1 MGSPQVGAVAAELV
15 RNSISTGSRFAV
27 TGASGWLGRT
37 ALGLLAY
44 AIPPEQ
50 FSRRV
55 TAYTSTKKTISL
67 PDGGLIEGRPL
78 HDLGRAVEDDTFIL
92 HFAYLTRDRAA
103 EGLPQYVA
111 GNCSITGHVLAALER
126 GVAGLFLASS
136 GAVYA
141 PDRSLSTDLAGN
153 PYGTLKHFD
162 ELIFAR
168 AAQSGRA
175 SCVIARIFALG
186 GAAMTKP
193 NHYALGDLVT
203 SALNGLPLTIRAAHP
218 VFRSYAWA
226 DDVIALGL
234 LSMLCGPEQFLIFD
248 TGGQMVEIGELA
260 ERVRYLLGRP
270 DLPIMRPPL
279 DPGEPEDRYV
289 GDRAAMD
296 ALSLKHGLEM
306 AQLDDIIRET
316 ALGLQS
322 SLGESNVP
330 Q

>member
-15 RNSISTGSRFAV
+15 RNSVSPESRFAV

-37 ALGLLAY
+37 ALRLLAY
-44 AIPPEQ
+44 AIPREQ

-55 TAYTSTKKTISL
+55 LAFASAEKKILL
-67 PDGGLIEGRPL
+67 PDGGHIEARPL
-78 HDLGRAVEDDTFIL
+78 QHLGSAVGDDTFIL

-126 GVAGLFLASS
+126 GVAGLVLASS
-136 GAVYA
+136 GAVYGS
-141 PDRSLSTDLAGN
+141 DGSLSTDLSGN

-162 ELIFAR
+162 ELIFTR
-168 AAQSGRA
+168 AAQSVRA

-193 NHYALGDLVT
+193 DHYALGDLVT

-226 DDVIALGL
+226 DDVIALAL
-234 LSMLCGPEQFLIFD
+234 LSILSGPEQFLVFD
-248 TGGQMVEIGELA
+248 TGGQIVEIGELA
-260 ERVRYLLGRP
+260 ERVRHLLGRP
-270 DLPIMRPPL
+270 DLPIVRPHL
-279 DPGEPEDRYV
+279 DPGTPEDRYV
-289 GDRAAMD
+289 GDRSAMD
-296 ALSLKHGLEM
+296 SLSLKYGLRT
-306 AQLDDIIRET
+306 AGLDDIIRET
-316 ALGLQS
+316 AQGLGLRERS
-322 SLGESNVP
+322 P
-330 Q
+330 